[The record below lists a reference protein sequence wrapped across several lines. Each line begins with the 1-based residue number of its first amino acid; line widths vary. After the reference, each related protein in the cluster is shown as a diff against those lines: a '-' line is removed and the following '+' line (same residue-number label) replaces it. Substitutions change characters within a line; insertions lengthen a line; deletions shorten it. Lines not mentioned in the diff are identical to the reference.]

1 VARSRATRRGDEQ
14 AIQRVAVITGG
25 SSGIGAGIARALA
38 ARGWRCVLVAR
49 GRERLEAIAR
59 EVDGEIELC
68 DVSVREQ
75 VEQAAAAIAE
85 RHPAVHLLVNNA
97 GVPARHDF
105 LRAEPELIE
114 AVLRTN
120 YLGGVWC
127 LRAFLPALERGRP
140 SRVVN
145 VVSVAGTVALP
156 PAGPYSAA
164 KHAQLAFSRA
174 TAAQLSKRG
183 IRVHTV
189 NPGFIE
195 TEGFPQAA
203 LLRNRLLRKIVV
215 GPERVAE
222 HVIAVL
228 DRNHGETYVPA
239 WYRIAP
245 LTQAFAPGLLARLLA
260 RGEYRTI
267 PREPDR

>member
-1 VARSRATRRGDEQ
+1 MARR
-14 AIQRVAVITGG
+14 
-25 SSGIGAGIARALA
+25 
-38 ARGWRCVLVAR
+38 
-49 GRERLEAIAR
+49 RERLEAIAR
-59 EVDGEIELC
+59 EVDGEVEVC
-68 DVSVREQ
+68 DVSDREQ
-75 VEQAAAAIAE
+75 VDRVGAAIVA

-105 LRAEPELIE
+105 LRADPDLIE
-114 AVLRTN
+114 SVVRTN
-120 YLGGVWC
+120 YLGAVWC
-127 LRAFLPALERGRP
+127 LRALLPALERGRP

-174 TAAQLSKRG
+174 TGAQLSKRG

-195 TEGFPQAA
+195 TEGFPQGT
-203 LLRNRLLRKIVV
+203 LLRNRLLRKIVI

-222 HVIAVL
+222 HVIDVL
-228 DRNHGETYVPA
+228 DRNRGETYVPA

-267 PREPDR
+267 PEESDR